1 MAVEKPIGFI
11 PEQEEAIEQMVEVEG
26 QQFADGLAPN
36 IEMMEDGSAII
47 GEQMEELSTSFDM
60 NLAEVLDEKVLQNI
74 SSELR
79 QAFEDDKASRKD
91 WEDTYKK
98 GLDLLGFKYTERSQP
113 FQGASS
119 VTHPMLSEAI
129 TQFQAQA
136 YKEMLPSGGPV
147 NTQI

>member
-60 NLAEVLDEKVLQNI
+60 NLAETIAVTVAINPSPTNIKVPATN
-74 SSELR
+74 
-79 QAFEDDKASRKD
+79 
-91 WEDTYKK
+91 
-98 GLDLLGFKYTERSQP
+98 
-113 FQGASS
+113 
-119 VTHPMLSEAI
+119 
-129 TQFQAQA
+129 
-136 YKEMLPSGGPV
+136 LPSVV
-147 NTQI
+147 NGVMSP